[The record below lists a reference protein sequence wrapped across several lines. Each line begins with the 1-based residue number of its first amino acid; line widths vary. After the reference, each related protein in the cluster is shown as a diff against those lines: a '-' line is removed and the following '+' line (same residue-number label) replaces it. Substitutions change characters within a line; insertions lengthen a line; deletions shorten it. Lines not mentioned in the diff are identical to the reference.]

1 MKGRRVSSSRT
12 SRRIFAKK
20 TQPSR
25 AALVH
30 AYLERGGGY
39 L

>member
-1 MKGRRVSSSRT
+1 MKGRRVSSSRA

-25 AALVH
+25 ASLIH
-30 AYLERGGGY
+30 SYLERGGGY